1 MELDKGGETGTNNFM
16 FLFLGQRFENDYR
29 LGQKNSVKD
38 NRGTNIK
45 NKPKTESL
53 SFVLKKNIFFLS

>member
-1 MELDKGGETGTNNFM
+1 MELDKGGETGTSHFM

-38 NRGTNIK
+38 NRNLQTLK
-45 NKPKTESL
+45 TKPRLKVFLL
-53 SFVLKKNIFFLS
+53 S